1 MSNGPCRECGQRW
14 VRLDESG
21 KAHTCHENCPK
32 YKDFKEKRE
41 TVQEKRKAEKQADA
55 ISVDRVEKAKRRGH
69 YYKDKRK

>member
-1 MSNGPCRECGQRW
+1 MLNGPCRDCGQRW
-14 VRLDESG
+14 VKTDENG

-32 YKDFKEKRE
+32 YKEFKEKQE
-41 TVQEKRKAEKQADA
+41 AILEKRKAEKQADA